1 MIRTVTVLVLLV
13 LVLAVAPVQADTITF
28 NDLTG
33 SLSMT
38 VVGSRAI
45 LQTAGCSTVFE
56 FCQITLVAPAGTNSF
71 LEFGGGDDLRNPPSV
86 FPPGGERIAEADVSL
101 VGLALVSDTLG
112 VLVFANSNTHLPGFV
127 EATFISGIDGGTL
140 PPVCFVPQ
148 GFCFSE
154 NGQVQLGATI
164 VWCSSAA
171 AQDCIPPT
179 STSPGLNVL
188 AVDTFQFCSSD
199 VESTSSTCLTGGGN
213 SVPEPDTLLLFA
225 AGLVGLA
232 GIRWSWHRGKNR

>member
-28 NDLTG
+28 NDLTD
-33 SLSMT
+33 SLSIT
-38 VVGSRAI
+38 VVGSRPI
-45 LQTAGCSTVFE
+45 VQPSGCSTGVE

-71 LEFGGGDDLRNPPSV
+71 LEFGGGDDLRNRPSDLS
-86 FPPGGERIAEADVSL
+86 GERIAEADVS
-101 VGLALVSDTLG
+101 VTGLALVSDTLR
-112 VLVFANSNTHLPGFV
+112 VLVFANSSTHLPGFV
-127 EATFISGIDGGTL
+127 EATFFSDVDGGTL
-140 PPVCFVPQ
+140 SPVCSVPE
-148 GFCFSE
+148 GFCFPE

-213 SVPEPDTLLLFA
+213 SVPEPGTLLLLA

-232 GIRWSWHRGKNR
+232 GIRWRWHRGKNR